1 MTEKHD
7 DNLATPERLKRDKL
21 IREALEK
28 DPGELVPMF
37 ATASPKA
44 ATEASATKRMSA
56 ERLAEVRKIFASV
69 EANPLTKEQR
79 HQFGVGHRIIGD
91 CLDHIE
97 SLTSDLEAARGALEQ
112 SVKFQ
117 SHYAAILN
125 DWDGGKRMV
134 FANADAWMDRLR
146 ALKDQKP

>member
-1 MTEKHD
+1 M
-7 DNLATPERLKRDKL
+7 
-21 IREALEK
+21 
-28 DPGELVPMF
+28 
-37 ATASPKA
+37 
-44 ATEASATKRMSA
+44 TKRMSA
-56 ERLAEVRKIFASV
+56 IEEHGMTPAGIAALMVVADRVATSFADDGT
-69 EANPLTKEQR
+69 AEQR
-79 HQFGVGHRIIGD
+79 DIDRLIRAGFLVRTGRSRFEFGALGAIAVHLSSQIA
-91 CLDHIE
+91 
-97 SLTSDLEAARGALEQ
+97 SLSADLEAARGALEQ

>member
-1 MTEKHD
+1 M
-7 DNLATPERLKRDKL
+7 
-21 IREALEK
+21 
-28 DPGELVPMF
+28 
-37 ATASPKA
+37 
-44 ATEASATKRMSA
+44 TKRMSG
-56 ERLAEVRKIFASV
+56 ERLAALRTYYGDDI
-69 EANPLTKEQR
+69 EARALLIEAAR
-79 HQFGVGHRIIGD
+79 HID
-91 CLDHIE
+91 A
-97 SLTSDLEAARGALEQ
+97 LTSDLEAARGALEQ